1 MLKVENLTV
10 EYTGIGRAIEAVSS
24 VSFELGQSESLG
36 LVGESGSGK
45 TTLASSLLGL
55 TADNAKISGQVFFN
69 DKELTGLSEKEFKK
83 LRWRHLAMVPQNTLE
98 ALNPVLTVGTQVEE
112 PLRTHFSL
120 DRGEL
125 KARVI
130 ELFALVGLEESWC
143 HCYPHQLSGGM
154 RQRVLIAMAISCN
167 PELLIVDEPTIS
179 LDAIARQQILDLL
192 CSLQRKGGFALISIS
207 HDLPVIKV
215 LAREMFVIY
224 NGGIVEAGPTKE
236 IIDEPAHPYT
246 RGLINSSPDI
256 NAYKDMWGIPG
267 EALEGRNI
275 AGCSFYPR
283 CNQSQEICVDEKPV
297 LKENYRGRK
306 IACHRGG
313 QATILR
319 TENLSKTFRTGN
331 KVIEAV
337 KKVTTEVH
345 EGEVA
350 ALVGESGSGKST
362 LAQLLAGVIEPGRGQ
377 AYFKNKPIKGTALT
391 RQFDGIQIVFQDPFS
406 STSHRLTVAEAV
418 KEPLVITG
426 CEKRE
431 DILLMVEET
440 LQMVQLPAEEH
451 FLKRYCCELSGGQR
465 QRVALAR
472 ALVMKP
478 KLLIADEITSMLD
491 PSTRA
496 NLLRLLKGLQ
506 NSCGFT
512 MLFITHDLSLARK
525 IADRIMVMLE
535 GSIVEEGATGKTLK
549 KPCHCYTKKLLDP
562 IIDPD
567 TKSTATEKQNI
578 TI

>member
-1 MLKVENLTV
+1 MLKVKNLSV
-10 EYTGIGRAIEAVSS
+10 EYAGFGRIIEAVSA
-24 VSFELGQSESLG
+24 VSFELGQGESLG

-55 TADNAKISGQVFFN
+55 TANNATVSGQVFFKG
-69 DKELTGLSEKEFKK
+69 KELTGLSEKEFKQ
-83 LRWRHLAMVPQNTLE
+83 LRWRQLAIVPQNTLE
-98 ALNPVLTVGTQVEE
+98 ALNPVLTVGAQVEE
-112 PLRTHFSL
+112 PLKTHFKL
-120 DRGEL
+120 DRREL
-125 KARVI
+125 KARVK
-130 ELFALVGLEESWC
+130 ELFAMVGLDESWC
-143 HCYPHQLSGGM
+143 YCYPHQLSGGM
-154 RQRVLIAMAISCN
+154 RQRVLIAMAVSCD

-179 LDAIARQQILDLL
+179 LDAIARHAILDLL
-192 CSLQRKGGFALISIS
+192 CTLQKKIGFSLITIS
-207 HDLPVIKV
+207 HELPVIEL
-215 LAREMFVIY
+215 LADKMFVIY
-224 NGGIVEAGPTKE
+224 NGRIVEAGAARE
-236 IIDEPAHPYT
+236 ILDEPAHPYT
-246 RGLINSSPDI
+246 RGLLNSSPDI
-256 NAYKDMWGIPG
+256 NAYKDLWGIPG
-267 EALEGRNI
+267 EALEGRDV

-283 CNQSQEICVDEKPV
+283 CNQSQETCADTKPI

-313 QATILR
+313 QAVILH
-319 TENLSKTFRTGN
+319 TEGLSKTFRAGK

-337 KKVTTEVH
+337 KSVTTEVH

-377 AYFKNKPIKGTALT
+377 AYFKNEQIKSTALT
-391 RQFDGIQIVFQDPFS
+391 RQYDGIQIVFQDPFS

-418 KEPLVITG
+418 REPLVITG

-431 DILLMVEET
+431 NMACRVEEA

-451 FLKRYCCELSGGQR
+451 FLNRYCCELSGGQR

-525 IADRIMVMLE
+525 IADRIIVMLE

-549 KPCHCYTKKLLDP
+549 KPCHCYTKKLLQP
-562 IIDPD
+562 IME
-567 TKSTATEKQNI
+567 TEVERAI
-578 TI
+578 